1 MVYSEIVRTCVNS
14 HVAEAAVQS
23 LGGEI
28 ALLLSEDAGRVAMSR
43 GDYTAKLV
51 RDFASSADACDEG
64 RVLAAARGSQ
74 HPLLTGLRYILE
86 RRNRADIWMTGHRL

>member
-28 ALLLSEDAGRVAMSR
+28 ALLLSEDADRVAMTR
-43 GDYTAKLV
+43 GDYAAKLV
-51 RDFASSADACDEG
+51 RDFASSADSAEQG

-74 HPLLTGLRYILE
+74 QPILTGLRYILE
-86 RRNRADIWMTGHRL
+86 RRPRAQVWMTGQRL